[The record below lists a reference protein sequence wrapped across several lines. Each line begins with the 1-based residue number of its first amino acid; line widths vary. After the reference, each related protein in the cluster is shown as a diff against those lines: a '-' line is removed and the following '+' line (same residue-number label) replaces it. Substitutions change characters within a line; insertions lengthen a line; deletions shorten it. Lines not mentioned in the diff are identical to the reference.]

1 MENGKDTEDRVQ
13 YRVEDHDNDH
23 WCPDFR
29 SKEKPAGFNGEI
41 TMANADNQWN
51 PKVKYLLDL
60 YPI

>member
-29 SKEKPAGFNGEI
+29 SKEKPAGFYGKIAME
-41 TMANADNQWN
+41 
-51 PKVKYLLDL
+51 
-60 YPI
+60 